1 MDQYCEELPTADGMG
16 EQTDAFGRPR
26 PDDAV
31 PSVPLRRLLAANVV
45 EALARSGAVGRAL
58 LRVPM
63 RTPMGGM
70 SGSRPQAPRG
80 TAGVDSGDLPRP
92 ARNPIRALGQSAE
105 ASVLG
110 GGFRWVLSASTV
122 ALFAAAWWRLRRV
135 HAY

>member
-70 SGSRPQAPRG
+70 SGIPTPG
-80 TAGVDSGDLPRP
+80 TSGDR
-92 ARNPIRALGQSAE
+92 RRGQ
-105 ASVLG
+105 
-110 GGFRWVLSASTV
+110 R
-122 ALFAAAWWRLRRV
+122 
-135 HAY
+135 